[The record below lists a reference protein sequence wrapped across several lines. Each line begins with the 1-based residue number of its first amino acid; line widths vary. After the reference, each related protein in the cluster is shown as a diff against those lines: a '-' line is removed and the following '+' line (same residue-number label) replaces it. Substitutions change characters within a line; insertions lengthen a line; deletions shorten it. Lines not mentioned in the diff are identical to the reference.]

1 MSPPLYKLLSNVRS
15 IHTLCIALEMSDKT
29 D

>member
-1 MSPPLYKLLSNVRS
+1 MSPLPYKLLSNVRS
-15 IHTLCIALEMSDKT
+15 IYTLCIALEMSNKT